1 MIVNHST
8 GEIEQLRTVMRT
20 YSRIVAEG
28 SELIGTI
35 DGTGKGYRTKWDR
48 PEPTDAQLR
57 TVGYSY
63 ADTTEPPPNSVAAPL
78 ALVDDVWTQQWTPI
92 TDDELRARIVAQI
105 KAAAGEHIRAVLP
118 DWKQS
123 NMHALAQEM
132 SEVRETREMTPA
144 ETLQHQ
150 ALLASWAW
158 AKSVRAASDVAEADA
173 ALMDRAALDAWTMP
187 ALPEWP
193 A

>member
-1 MIVNHST
+1 MITHPPIVKHDT
-8 GEIEQLRTVMRT
+8 GSLITLPALLLLFPGTAAADNPRIGTDGIRGPWDSPPTDQQLR
-20 YSRIVAEG
+20 S
-28 SELIGTI
+28 
-35 DGTGKGYRTKWDR
+35 
-48 PEPTDAQLR
+48 
-57 TVGYSY
+57 VGYSY

-158 AKSVRAASDVAEADA
+158 AKSVRAASDVAEADVV
-173 ALMDRAALDAWTMP
+173 LMDRAALDAWMMP
-187 ALPEWP
+187 ALPEWV